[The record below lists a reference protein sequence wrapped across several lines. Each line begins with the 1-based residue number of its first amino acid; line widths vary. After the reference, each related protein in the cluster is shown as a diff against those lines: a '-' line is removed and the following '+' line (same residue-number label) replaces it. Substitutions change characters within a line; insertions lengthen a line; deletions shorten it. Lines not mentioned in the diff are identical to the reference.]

1 MIRSSKLFVSACALG
16 ALAGAASAQV
26 VNVGESYN
34 AVFFGSGGGGF
45 VFASPWANTTT
56 QFDGNTTVM
65 SGQPMSFGQPVGDPV
80 SYDLTESQFAN
91 GDGTFTIRV
100 EVSAADTFLAP
111 GLDFDRFSPGTV
123 DTLDTLTFDLGATTF
138 GTNNGIRT
146 VSNDITF
153 VSANI
158 TWFSGADIVLAADAT
173 QRITISLGPQIDQL
187 ATGTGLRGQ
196 FSIVASGGD
205 VGALALDRLVLDM
218 IVVPAPGALALLGMG
233 GLVATRRRRA

>member
-1 MIRSSKLFVSACALG
+1 MVRSKLVVSACALG
-16 ALAGAASAQV
+16 ALAGAAGAQV

-34 AVFFGSGGGGF
+34 ALFFGSGDGGF
-45 VFASPWANTTT
+45 IFASPWANTTT
-56 QFDGNTTVM
+56 QFDGNATTM
-65 SGQPMSFGQPVGDPV
+65 SGQPTNFIGGNVGDPV
-80 SYDLTESQFAN
+80 SYQLNESQFAN

-100 EVSAADTFLAP
+100 EVSAASTFLAP
-111 GLDFDRFSPGTV
+111 GLDFDPFSPSV

-218 IVVPAPGALALLGMG
+218 IVVPAPGALALLGLG